1 MKYERRENENAPIG
15 IILCPTASREQV
27 EMLELSKSGIAVAEY
42 WTALPPKAEFERKI
56 REILTQAK
64 ERLARRKTL
73 TSSNVRR
80 EIEYFYDTKDDD
92 EV

>member
-1 MKYERRENENAPIG
+1 
-15 IILCPTASREQV
+15 
-27 EMLELSKSGIAVAEY
+27 MLELDKSGIAVAEY

-73 TSSNVRR
+73 TGGEVRR
-80 EIEYFYDTKDDD
+80 EIEYFYEEKDGED
-92 EV
+92 